1 MMAAL
6 ASTIKAMQEHQSA
19 ATQAIVSLTKFNQK
33 TSKDRGEA
41 QYNWIF
47 TYTATDLLKLLRAL
61 LVEHS
66 EGISQR
72 VFTQITSMQ
81 TPAFLL
87 HTPLRVRPPS
97 RGTPPRPLRLSSH
110 PWSSTSRYRP
120 VTFVAGCAWASY
132 ACGAARSLRLGFL
145 CLCVAPG
152 LLCL

>member
-33 TSKDRGEA
+33 TVKDKREA

-72 VFTQITSMQ
+72 VFTQITSMLS
-81 TPAFLL
+81 PALLPRLCSFSPPARFFFSFFFSFFL
-87 HTPLRVRPPS
+87 
-97 RGTPPRPLRLSSH
+97 
-110 PWSSTSRYRP
+110 
-120 VTFVAGCAWASY
+120 FC
-132 ACGAARSLRLGFL
+132 C
-145 CLCVAPG
+145 
-152 LLCL
+152 